1 MVRKSDLRVNATQI
15 LRAAGQNV
23 GCIRKIRT
31 DNDTAFDTVR
41 GNPQHQGTYVDLRVG
56 VELCEKYGLIA
67 LTGRLR
73 HLQDENR
80 ERVHGHEKVSR
91 GPYAKRPD
99 RHECISRGPY
109 VEICGFAESVMIR
122 ASGFR
127 VNATHILKLADQSRH
142 TGVSIRKRLTNE
154 EYDIV
159 KGVPRCNGTYVDFQI
174 AIDLCGKYGLAELE
188 EQLHIFISTRE
199 ATVWEV
205 KPDHAG
211 SLDRTSNGVRETR
224 RLNSGLLQDL
234 AHELRAESGS
244 SSEESAQEDVH
255 KTVLIADVTSSG
267 IKVPGFIQDI
277 QSQTSELLS
286 AHPRPNTAS
295 PRQSGTNAGYTLLGL
310 PTSPVTG
317 PSYEVWDEKPQ
328 TSHLIGVKPELRPPV
343 RQTVSPYGSF
353 RDSGEWGCFWIV

>member
-23 GCIRKIRT
+23 DHIRKIRT
-31 DNDTAFDTVR
+31 DNDAAFDTVR
-41 GNPQHQGTYVDLRVG
+41 GNRQHQGTYVDLRVG
-56 VELCEKYGLIA
+56 VELCEKYDLVA
-67 LTGRLR
+67 LTERLR
-73 HLQDENR
+73 HLQHENR
-80 ERVHGHEKVSR
+80 ERAHGHENVSL

-109 VEICGFAESVMIR
+109 VQICGFAEPVMVR
-122 ASGFR
+122 KSDLR
-127 VNATHILKLADQSRH
+127 VNATQILKLADQPRN
-142 TGVSIRKRLTNE
+142 TGVSIRKRLTNK
-154 EYDIV
+154 EYDTV
-159 KGVPRCNGTYVDFQI
+159 KGVHRCNGTYVDFQV
-174 AIDLCGKYGLAELE
+174 AIDLCGKYELAELE
-188 EQLHIFISTRE
+188 EQLHIFTSTPE

-211 SLDRTSNGVRETR
+211 SLDRTSNGVHETH

-234 AHELRAESGS
+234 THELRAESGS

-255 KTVLIADVTSSG
+255 KTVLIADVTGSG
-267 IKVPGFIQDI
+267 TRVPEFIQDI
-277 QSQTSELLS
+277 QSQTPELLS

-295 PRQSGTNAGYTLLGL
+295 PRQPGINAGYTLLEV

-328 TSHLIGVKPELRPPV
+328 TSHLIAVKPDLRPPV

-353 RDSGEWGCFWIV
+353 TDSGELGYF